1 MAGKTPMKTQS
12 LFALAA
18 AALLVGCSS
27 GHFSSGVKTVSVN
40 TTPQRGVVLLAPDK
54 APLFSN
60 MANSRGPWL
69 QGQLRAAINHQ
80 LSQSSRF
87 QPAKGA
93 EDGQIVFNSLRH
105 GLIEVSA
112 NNYAAQIVADVT
124 LLTKNGKTVGS
135 REITATGG
143 DLHSLIDFED
153 SKTYEDALIVA
164 SDKLALEL
172 VNDL

>member
-1 MAGKTPMKTQS
+1 MKIFS
-12 LFALAA
+12 LFIIAA
-18 AALLVGCSS
+18 AALFTGCSS

-40 TTPQRGVVLLAPDK
+40 TAPQRGVVLLSPDK
-54 APLFSN
+54 APLFAS
-60 MANSRGPWL
+60 MAGQRGPWL

-80 LSQSSRF
+80 LLQSSRF

-93 EDGQIVFNSLRH
+93 EDGQIVFDSLRH
-105 GLIEVSA
+105 GLLEVSA
-112 NNYAAQIVADVT
+112 NNYAAQIVADIT

-135 REITATGG
+135 REITAMSG
-143 DLHSLIDFED
+143 DMHSLIDFED
-153 SKTYEDALIVA
+153 PKTYEDALIGA